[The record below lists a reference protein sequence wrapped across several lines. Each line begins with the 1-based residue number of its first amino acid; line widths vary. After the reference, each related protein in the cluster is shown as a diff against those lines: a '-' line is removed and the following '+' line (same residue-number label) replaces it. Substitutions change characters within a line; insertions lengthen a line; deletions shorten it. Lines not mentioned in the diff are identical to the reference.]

1 MNEPTLQELKAQLD
15 RIERMLASCAVVPV
29 QQHQV
34 NDSNLAVL
42 TGGIPALRELNKRRA
57 AEQRRKKK

>member
-15 RIERMLASCAVVPV
+15 RIERMLASSFTIPV
-29 QQHQV
+29 NQPMD
-34 NDSNLAVL
+34 DSNLAVL